1 MEKWPESVERVAAF
15 LREAGT
21 EARLEEFRE
30 GTPTAADAARAAGC
44 EPGQIVKSVVLECA
58 GRGFLALVP
67 GDRRADVGKV
77 ASAAGCADAAVASPE
92 RVRELTGFEP
102 GAVAPFPLPGI
113 ERVFMERTLLARDV
127 VWVGAGSSRHL
138 ASITPPELARLA
150 RAEPLDLVSDRS

>member
-1 MEKWPESVERVAAF
+1 MDEWPESVERVAAF
-15 LREAGT
+15 LRESGT

-30 GTPTAADAARAAGC
+30 GTPTAVDAARAAGC
-44 EPGQIVKSVVLECA
+44 EPGQIVKSIVLECG
-58 GRGFLALVP
+58 GRGYLALVP

-77 ASAAGCADAAVASPE
+77 ASAAGCADAVIASPA

-113 ERVFMERTLLARDV
+113 ERIFMERTLLARDV

-138 ASITPPELARLA
+138 ASIAPPELARLA
-150 RAEPLDLVSDRS
+150 RAEPLDLVSGGS

>member
-1 MEKWPESVERVAAF
+1 MRGRRG
-15 LREAGT
+15 REP
-21 EARLEEFRE
+21 R
-30 GTPTAADAARAAGC
+30 ARAGA
-44 EPGQIVKSVVLECA
+44 
-58 GRGFLALVP
+58 
-67 GDRRADVGKV
+67 
-77 ASAAGCADAAVASPE
+77 
-92 RVRELTGFEP
+92 TGFEP